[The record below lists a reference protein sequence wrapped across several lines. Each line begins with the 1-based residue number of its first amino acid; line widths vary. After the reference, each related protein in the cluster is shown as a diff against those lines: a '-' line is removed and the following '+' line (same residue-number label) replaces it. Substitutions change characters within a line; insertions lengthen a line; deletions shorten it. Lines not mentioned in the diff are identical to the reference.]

1 MHSLLA
7 NPGTVSVEALE
18 RTQRE
23 ESRTPPGSQHQ
34 QKQLPNDH
42 QHPIDLEADLKSKL
56 NIMGKQRKSPAAV
69 TNSSTQRKQQPK
81 KRTSPRTPQ
90 RPEPEPELLS
100 PKAFA
105 NAAGQHAA
113 SNGRGSGLAHG
124 AAAGID
130 CQTTEPLTQGQ
141 MVQVKDL
148 KPGFVG
154 GRNSRCRTFSS

>member
-56 NIMGKQRKSPAAV
+56 NIMGKQRKSPAV
-69 TNSSTQRKQQPK
+69 TNSTQRKQQPK
-81 KRTSPRTPQ
+81 KRSSPRTPQ

-105 NAAGQHAA
+105 NAAAGQHAA

-154 GRNSRCRTFSS
+154 GRNSRCRRFSS

>member
-56 NIMGKQRKSPAAV
+56 NIMGKQRKSPAV
-69 TNSSTQRKQQPK
+69 TNSTQRKQQPK
-81 KRTSPRTPQ
+81 KRSSPRTPQ

-105 NAAGQHAA
+105 NAAGHAAA

-124 AAAGID
+124 AGID

-141 MVQVKDL
+141 MVQVN
-148 KPGFVG
+148 
-154 GRNSRCRTFSS
+154 RI